1 MRTKVVDLIG
11 VPMDLGAGRR
21 GVDMGPSAFRIAHI
35 VERIQGL
42 GCEVHELGDIDVP
55 IPEMRPS
62 GDDRARYLDEIAS
75 VCEALYERVCESLA
89 ASCLPMVLGG
99 DHSLSVGSVAGSAA
113 AARTAGAP
121 LGLIWVDAHAD
132 MNTPDS
138 SPSGNVHG
146 MPLAACL
153 GNGPR
158 ELTGIGGD
166 QPSVTPQRT
175 VLLGIRNLDETEKQL
190 VRDSGVHAFTMTEI
204 DQRGLFPVFRE
215 ALDIATAGG
224 AWLHLSFDLDSVDP
238 TIAPGV
244 GTPVR
249 GGLSYRE
256 AHLIMETAAECGALT
271 TLDLVEVNPILD
283 NRNATAELAV
293 ELALSAIGQ
302 RIL

>member
-1 MRTKVVDLIG
+1 MRSKVVDLIG

-35 VERIQGL
+35 VERIEAL
-42 GCEVHELGDIDVP
+42 GHAVHELGDIEVP
-55 IPEMRPS
+55 IPEMAPS
-62 GDDRARYLDEIAS
+62 GDDKARYLGEIAH
-75 VCEALYERVCESLA
+75 VCEALYERVRSSLDD
-89 ASCLPMVLGG
+89 SCLPIVLGG

-113 AARTAGAP
+113 AARAVGAP

-132 MNTPDS
+132 MNTPET

-153 GNGPR
+153 GDGPP
-158 ELTGIGGD
+158 ELIRIGGEE
-166 QPSVTPQRT
+166 PSVTPERT
-175 VLLGIRNLDETEKQL
+175 VLLGIRNLDEKEKQL
-190 VRDSGVHAFTMTEI
+190 VRDAGVHAYTMSEI
-204 DQRGLFPVFRE
+204 DQRGLFAVFRE
-215 ALDIATAGG
+215 ALDIATADG
-224 AWLHLSFDLDSVDP
+224 ARLHLSFDLDAVDP
-238 TIAPGV
+238 DVAPGV
-244 GTPVR
+244 GTAVR

-283 NRNATAELAV
+283 TRNATAELAV

>member
-1 MRTKVVDLIG
+1 MRAKKVDLIG

-21 GVDMGPSAFRIAHI
+21 GVDMGPSAFRIAHV
-35 VERIQGL
+35 VERIEAL
-42 GCEVHELGDIDVP
+42 GHEVHELGDIDVP
-55 IPEMRPS
+55 IPEMRPA
-62 GDDRARYLDEIAS
+62 GDERARYLAEIAS
-75 VCEALYERVCESLA
+75 VCEALYERVRASLR
-89 ASCLPMVLGG
+89 ASCLPIVLGG

-113 AARTAGAP
+113 AARDAGVD

-132 MNTPDS
+132 MNTPAS

-158 ELTGIGGD
+158 ELTIIGGE
-166 QPSVTPQRT
+166 QPSATPERT
-175 VLLGIRNLDETEKQL
+175 VLLGIRNLDEHEKQL
-190 VRDSGVHAFTMTEI
+190 VRDAGVHAFTMSEI
-204 DQRGLFPVFRE
+204 DQRGLYPVLRE
-215 ALDIATAGG
+215 ALDLATAGG
-224 AWLHLSFDLDSVDP
+224 ARLHLSFDLDSVDP
-238 TIAPGV
+238 TVAPGV

-256 AHLIMETAAECGALT
+256 AHLIMEAAAECGALA

-283 NRNATAELAV
+283 THNATAELAV